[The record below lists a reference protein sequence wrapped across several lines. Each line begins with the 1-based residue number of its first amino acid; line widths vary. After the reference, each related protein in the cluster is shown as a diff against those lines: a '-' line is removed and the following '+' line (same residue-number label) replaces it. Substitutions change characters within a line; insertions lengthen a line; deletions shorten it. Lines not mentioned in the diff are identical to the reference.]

1 VSAESQRLKFG
12 RNTLLAITVLYAVVV
27 AMLTVVPTRVTR
39 SRTRE
44 VNVVPLG
51 SVMECIT
58 DFPGR
63 DVPRRCIANVLGN
76 VLLFVPFGMAFAAIR
91 RRHGS
96 PALLLVT
103 AALVSTCIEA
113 IQYVEQTVF
122 IGRIVDI
129 DDVLWNTIGA
139 YIGFA
144 ILRVWRERVV
154 VPPR

>member
-1 VSAESQRLKFG
+1 M
-12 RNTLLAITVLYAVVV
+12 LYAVVV

-44 VNVVPLG
+44 VNIVPLG
-51 SVMECIT
+51 SVVECIT
-58 DFPGR
+58 VFDGR
-63 DVPRRCIANVLGN
+63 HVPRRCIANVLGN

-91 RRHGS
+91 PRHRS

-103 AALVSTCIEA
+103 ASLVSTCIEA
-113 IQYVEQTVF
+113 IQYVEQTVL